1 MPLQVLVSSTRNATF
16 KKQVASRLRETLVF
30 FENCALVYAKHYFF
44 SARLA
49 GLGAAVPMR
58 RLTTPKNVCS
68 RLRETLLFKNVPLQV
83 LVSSTRNATFKK
95 QVAPRLRETLVFL
108 ENCALVYAKH
118 YFFASSRMGL
128 SRQAPLAS
136 WQEAPRR
143 PGPVTGQSSHFFLHT
158 LCGKIACNFRP
169 RILAWPKWL
178 SKRNGAS
185 VYRLPQMVP

>member
-1 MPLQVLVSSTRNATF
+1 MGELVKTVRQLTSKMCVSSTRNTTF
-16 KKQVASRLRETLVF
+16 EKRALASACFVYAKRYFQNTSRFSSTQNTSF
-30 FENCALVYAKHYFF
+30 FENCALVYAK
-44 SARLA
+44 R
-49 GLGAAVPMR
+49 
-58 RLTTPKNVCS
+58 
-68 RLRETLLFKNVPLQV
+68 
-83 LVSSTRNATFKK
+83 
-95 QVAPRLRETLVFL
+95 
-108 ENCALVYAKH
+108 
-118 YFFASSRMGL
+118 YFFASIRMGL